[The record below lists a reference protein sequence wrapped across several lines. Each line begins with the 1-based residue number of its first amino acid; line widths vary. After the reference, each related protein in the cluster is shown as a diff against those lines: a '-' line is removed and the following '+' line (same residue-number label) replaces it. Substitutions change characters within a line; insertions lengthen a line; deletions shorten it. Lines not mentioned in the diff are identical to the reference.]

1 MFNENSGLVQV
12 WVRLIQNG
20 TYSLNYVPNLS
31 NLKDV
36 VNSIINAQ
44 EEDNEQGQKAEAFD
58 YIVEGGVVNE

>member
-20 TYSLNYVPNLS
+20 TYSLNHVPNLS

-36 VNSIINAQ
+36 VNSIINTQ